1 MEFFTFNPATFTSF
15 LLTLFRVS
23 LVLFLLPFFGGTGIP
38 KTVKAAL
45 CIVLSLAIYP
55 RLSFPGGLFPGH
67 PLNLAIMLLGE
78 LVLGMVLG
86 LVVHFVF
93 AAIRTGGQLVGFQMG
108 FAMVN
113 VVDPDTGASEAVTA
127 HFLYMIA
134 LLTFLTLD
142 GHLYLLR
149 ALTLSFN
156 IVPPGGLLIS
166 SGLTESVLEM
176 SGVLFTL
183 AVRIAAP
190 VMAALFLVDLA
201 LALVGRAAPQMNIL
215 MLGFPVKISVGFF
228 FLGLIFNMLALYMK
242 DFIVRM
248 DGLFGLLLSLAS

>member
-23 LVLFLLPFFGGTGIP
+23 LVLFLMPFFGGTGIP

-55 RLSFPGGLFPGH
+55 RLSFPGALFPGH

-166 SGLTESVLEM
+166 SGLTENVLEM